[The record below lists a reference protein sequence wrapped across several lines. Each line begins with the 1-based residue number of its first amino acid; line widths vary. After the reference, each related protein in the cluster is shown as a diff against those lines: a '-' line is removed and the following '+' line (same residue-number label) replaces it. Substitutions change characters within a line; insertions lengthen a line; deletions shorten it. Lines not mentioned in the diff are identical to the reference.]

1 MITTASLTFDHS
13 KVTEHRQNKK
23 NMFRHSFPV
32 ILLKYLS
39 GIETKK
45 KNVPQALWFS
55 YNSGC
60 QPIQIRFVDIRHI
73 LLVVIFLTYNLVS
86 EMFILYTFYSCRYKF

>member
-1 MITTASLTFDHS
+1 
-13 KVTEHRQNKK
+13 
-23 NMFRHSFPV
+23 MFRHSFPV

-45 KNVPQALWFS
+45 KNGYTIPQALWFS

-86 EMFILYTFYSCRYKF
+86 EMFILTVVDTNSYRGVLFFRNFTSHIQT